1 MNTCDDEFPWSWS
14 PLGHGLQDYYNYD
27 SPTPG
32 LLQKADALITPPHTF
47 TETTQ
52 PSHSP
57 TPNPDLSV
65 STAFYPGSHA
75 LGFNLIFSSSDGVLF
90 YVHTDVILQKSKDAF
105 YTLLA
110 PFASLRNAS
119 KPSIIPVPESSMI
132 LELILYIIYSITC
145 TKRGPALPTVFTAI
159 DHMPH
164 YSVSPKDYITPSHP
178 IYEYILSF
186 APFSPLEV
194 YALAG
199 HHDLLELA
207 TATSSHLLSYPL
219 ATIDDRA
226 AARIGAVYLRRL
238 FILHESRLH
247 ALRSILLAPPQLHP
261 PTRKCDVADQKNLA
275 RAWALVTAHLAW
287 EARPDLSSP
296 SIQNAFRGL
305 GDQLRCRMCREM
317 LADRLR
323 DVATRWVGVKGYNL
337 LGVHCG
343 PLGIS
348 LAG

>member
-1 MNTCDDEFPWSWS
+1 MMNTCDDEFPWSWS
-14 PLGHGLQDYYNYD
+14 PLGHGFQEYYDYD
-27 SPTPG
+27 SPTPE
-32 LLQKADALITPPHTF
+32 LLQKVDALITPP
-47 TETTQ
+47 

-57 TPNPDLSV
+57 TPNADLSV
-65 STAFYPGSHA
+65 STTFYPGSHA
-75 LGFNLIFSSSDGVLF
+75 HGFNLIFSSSDGVLF
-90 YVHTDVILQKSKDAF
+90 YVHTDIILQKSKDAF

-110 PFASLRNAS
+110 PFASLNNAS
-119 KPSIIPVPESSMI
+119 EPPIIPVPESSMI
-132 LELILYIIYSITC
+132 WELILYIIYSMFC
-145 TKRGPALPTVFTAI
+145 TAGKCAPALSTVFTAI

-178 IYEYILSF
+178 IYGYILSF

-219 ATIDDRA
+219 ATIDDGA

-238 FILHESRLH
+238 FTLHESRLH

-261 PTRKCDVADQKNLA
+261 PTRKCGIPEQKDLA
-275 RAWALVTAHLAW
+275 RGWALVTAHLAW

-296 SIQNAFRGL
+296 SIQNAFRKL
-305 GDQLRCRMCREM
+305 GDQLRCRLCREK
-317 LADRLR
+317 LAARLG
-323 DVATRWVGVKGYNL
+323 DVATRWVGVKRTIESGK
-337 LGVHCG
+337 
-343 PLGIS
+343 
-348 LAG
+348 